1 MLAVCCALIAA
12 SCHKESAPVVTEPT
26 IFDIMVEDYQ
36 ALVKAFPLA
45 KDNFVEAR
53 FVLNNE
59 ISAASAASLKTESME
74 VICYTWIE
82 GFSEIFVLDHDLT
95 TGKTEMNHYSVDTP
109 WTGDMKIPESEM
121 QGLKVSLE
129 EAIERA
135 KKDPEAAAG
144 DGLDTRYVT
153 FRTPLWPGWP
163 NPQYVIGG
171 SAGRK
176 NHVFVDSKTGDV
188 VSLEAPVEEGT
199 AKAFISEDYNMMI
212 DQFGNFEIMG
222 YKIEI
227 HEHWVEAQY
236 ILNAPVNSRQASEL
250 FPKEVTYLFYAPG
263 ASKDGKDVMARG
275 WRDFTAGPMAKL
287 DMSME
292 ELRIVRH
299 SRWMNKDN
307 ALYPALFELLFKEEL
322 QVVVNKLNE
331 TSTMDLV
338 LEYKTTKSSFKKEK
352 ISVILLERY
361 DSMKDEERKNAFKI
375 LLRKGLITKDNK

>member
-1 MLAVCCALIAA
+1 MKRILYLLLAVCCALIAA

-59 ISAASAASLKTESME
+59 ISTASAGSLKAESME

-153 FRTPLWPGWP
+153 FRKPLWPVWP

-292 ELRIVRH
+292 ELSSPWTVDKYIV
-299 SRWMNKDN
+299 SDIIDDLIGVDDAIYNLKISPVTDTDTPNVTLRWP
-307 ALYPALFELLFKEEL
+307 AIPALEHPQYVFIGEK
-322 QVVVNKLNE
+322 
-331 TSTMDLV
+331 
-338 LEYKTTKSSFKKEK
+338 TKS
-352 ISVILLERY
+352 VY
-361 DSMKDEERKNAFKI
+361 VDA
-375 LLRKGLITKDNK
+375 ITGEVMEAK

>member
-26 IFDIMVEDYQ
+26 IFNIMVEDYQ

-59 ISAASAASLKTESME
+59 ISTASAGSLKAESME
-74 VICYTWIE
+74 VICYTWID
-82 GFSEIFVLDHDLT
+82 GFSELFVLDHDLT

-144 DGLDTRYVT
+144 DGLDTHYVT
-153 FRTPLWPGWP
+153 FRKPLWPVWP

-199 AKAFISEDYNMMI
+199 AK
-212 DQFGNFEIMG
+212 
-222 YKIEI
+222 
-227 HEHWVEAQY
+227 V
-236 ILNAPVNSRQASEL
+236 
-250 FPKEVTYLFYAPG
+250 PKKKMSSIRLLMTNLRRSVPTSG
-263 ASKDGKDVMARG
+263 SSKPPIRRPSPKR
-275 WRDFTAGPMAKL
+275 RIPPMSIRSK
-287 DMSME
+287 
-292 ELRIVRH
+292 
-299 SRWMNKDN
+299 
-307 ALYPALFELLFKEEL
+307 
-322 QVVVNKLNE
+322 Q
-331 TSTMDLV
+331 T
-338 LEYKTTKSSFKKEK
+338 
-352 ISVILLERY
+352 
-361 DSMKDEERKNAFKI
+361 
-375 LLRKGLITKDNK
+375 